1 MVAAAVIGASVVS
14 AGVGAISSS
23 DAAGA
28 QANAANKS
36 INAQATYLDQTQQS
50 LSPYL
55 QTGTQANTALG
66 NAVGL
71 GTSNPLS
78 SPLLQAP
85 QSPNAM
91 TEAQLQQTPGYQ
103 FNLSQGLQSVQNA
116 AAARGL
122 GVSGAA
128 LKGAANYATGLAD
141 STYQNQFSNQQTL
154 YQNQVTNQTNQFNRL
169 LGLTQLGDNT
179 ATGLGNIRAGTS
191 AGISNSLIGAGNAQ
205 ASSDIATGNAISGAF
220 QSIPQGMVLN
230 NFLGSQGMSGF
241 NPMSG
246 QSNTNA
252 GGY

>member
-1 MVAAAVIGASVVS
+1 MVAAAVVGASVASS
-14 AGVGAISSS
+14 AIGALSSS

-28 QANAANKS
+28 QSNAANKS
-36 INAQATYLDQTQQS
+36 ITAQATYLDQTQQS
-50 LSPYL
+50 LNPYL

-71 GTSNPLS
+71 GSSNPLS

-85 QSPNAM
+85 QSPTAM

-103 FNLSQGLQSVQNA
+103 FNLSQGLESVQNA

-141 STYQNQFSNQQTL
+141 STYQNQFNNQQTL
-154 YQNQVTNQTNQFNRL
+154 YSNQVANQTNQFNRL

-179 ATGLGNIRAGTS
+179 ATGLGNIRAGTA
-191 AGISNSLIGAGNAQ
+191 AGVSNSLIGSGNAQ
-205 ASSDIATGNAISGAF
+205 AGSDIATGNAVSSAF
-220 QSIPQGMVLN
+220 QSVPQGLILN
-230 NFLGSQGMSGF
+230 NLLGAQNTGGF

-246 QSNTNA
+246 QANA
-252 GGY
+252 NASGF